1 MEKINY
7 TLQIMATIVCERA
20 SQKGIII
27 GAQGKMLK
35 RIGSKARVEIEKILD
50 RKVNLK
56 TFVRVEEKWRDSSS
70 YLKEFGYFDE

>member
-1 MEKINY
+1 MLICLDQEVPHCTAVKIEKMEKVND
-7 TLQIMATIVCERA
+7 TLQILATIVCERD

-50 RKVNLK
+50 R
-56 TFVRVEEKWRDSSS
+56 
-70 YLKEFGYFDE
+70 